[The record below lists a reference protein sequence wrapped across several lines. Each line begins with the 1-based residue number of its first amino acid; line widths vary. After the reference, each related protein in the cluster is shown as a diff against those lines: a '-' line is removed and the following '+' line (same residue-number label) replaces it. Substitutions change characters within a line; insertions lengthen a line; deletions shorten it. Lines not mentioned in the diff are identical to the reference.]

1 MNNINEDI
9 RKDDHHRQIVIDDD
23 NVTIDD
29 EYDDTSIE
37 ETRIDTYRYYHLSE
51 LPDLHELQPFIS
63 DNFMT
68 KNNYE
73 ENKTPRVCFAPSID
87 QCLMAMSAN
96 IKNKEYYVYTPYN
109 IDTNKLRKP
118 TINQV
123 PDSKITGEVWSLEP
137 IKVKC
142 VGKIKVLNAKDVSHS
157 YKYGNN
163 TAELWEWEY
172 KLLFNELE
180 IYNVYGNY
188 SLLDEI
194 SKESLKKNKNLKP
207 VFVVTT
213 FTSTVLGTIITN
225 FTSTKYSHAL
235 ISLDPYL
242 RTMYSYDAGGL
253 IIDTID
259 RYKYDL
265 ENSIMC
271 VICIFVTPD
280 IYNSIERDIA
290 YYVKNKNK
298 THYNLLSL
306 VANLKGSNQAN
317 TFGNLW
323 MMCSEFV
330 DTILKHNNI
339 DLSGSSARNVHP
351 SIFGHYSIRNN
362 QFIIY
367 TGICADFDGRKI
379 EKTIEKLK
387 KIMEYEDLFVM
398 TDNSMKDQ
406 YDYNINAINR
416 IPSFFKTGA
425 KYYYGVIGNKINKFK
440 VSHEDYRLENSYR
453 ELLPPSDTNID
464 DKPTLV
470 ELLDSTDYNHI
481 YLTSDWHLFINIYKK
496 KRYNLI
502 NTQEIIK
509 WCKNNIKENDI
520 FMYLGDISF
529 RFASEEHQIKTQK
542 IFKSLPGIKVLIP
555 GNHDKML
562 GLEYLTG
569 CGFDYIY
576 DSFEYNNLIFTH
588 RPIRMD
594 VYPDDYLNIHGHI
607 HNDRFYKTTDGS
619 RNVNVFPYW
628 YNNKPVTLQYL
639 LDNWKDLVK
648 DNYWLN
654 NAGYGESL
662 LYIDTYYKQDAI
674 NESSK
679 NIINCYRY
687 EYDGIGIYE
696 AFRLNVS
703 NKVWKDFL
711 NSGVS
716 GWLPH
721 PTYYPKN
728 NRSFFTPKGKEMFES
743 TVLPIMLNY
752 LDKDKIKL
760 EEITINLKNYK
771 KSDIYMDDYQIIIS
785 DYANESTIMNEALY
799 HDDPD
804 IYYNMDKFESEGI
817 LNENI
822 LLNRKDI
829 EYNYDK
835 FINGD
840 INIALVVGFS
850 GSGKSTL
857 GKKLAEKISNCE
869 WCELDMITSNF
880 FYTDEKIKKY
890 SVLAYDFF
898 RGPGKKYR
906 VSYDYLLNANIDNTR
921 YEIPLLNDF
930 IDYADQYAKSHKNKK
945 FILDGVWPLV
955 FNHNPAYYKDWCVMI
970 KGTSWIISS
979 IRGSKRNAL
988 RNKDDSYLKAF
999 VRAFKDHIEKPEF
1012 ELMINRNIDEWYE
1025 YFNDVSVQH
1034 ETKRSELP
1042 DSAFGI
1048 PEDRKYPLDT
1058 EKHVRSAIKLF
1069 GHAQESKKKA
1079 LAKRIQSAARKY
1091 DITIPENTQCYKYL
1105 HEGNTDILDIAENMD
1120 NYILA
1125 YIDNRVVNIPL
1136 NKITWWHI
1144 AENKYASTVDSEL
1157 YYKSLEDCVK
1167 FKAQDLNNET
1177 NHYFDDNLYCEEYV
1191 FISNLS
1197 FIPEKYST
1205 EEHELVNIGQ
1215 INVFANGEYEWVTQY
1230 PIKISD
1236 DRIISPMKESMALNA
1251 INPVIGINRPFL
1263 INTGEKLGLVT
1274 DLETDKML
1282 SVDDDNTLNIE
1293 PIDTSG
1299 INEFY
1304 EFIGNKAYLNKL
1316 NEDYKCNN
1324 KVDNLYTSL
1333 TGKDLYSIDQMEFDE
1348 DNFRKIDKD
1357 LIEQQT
1363 ISKFVTFRDNLIE
1376 SIIGTNISIVHLE
1389 SVVDKSS
1396 IPTFVNKYNKLNDIV
1411 LKEDIDGIYFY
1422 STLSKKRSGSVKDSS
1437 LLTENMLKSIL

>member
-51 LPDLHELQPFIS
+51 LPDLHELQPSIS

-68 KNNYE
+68 KNGYE
-73 ENKTPRVCFAPSID
+73 ENKTPRVCFSPSID

-96 IKNKEYYVYTPYN
+96 IKDKEYYVYTPYN
-109 IDTNKLRKP
+109 INTNKLRKP
-118 TINQV
+118 TINEV
-123 PDSKITGEVWSLEP
+123 PDSNITGEVWSLEP

-142 VGKIKVLNAKDVSHS
+142 IGKIKVLNAKDISHS
-157 YKYGNN
+157 YKYGNNN

-180 IYNVYGNY
+180 VYNVYGNY

-194 SKESLKKNKNLKP
+194 SKESLKKNKDLKP

-242 RTMYSYDAGGL
+242 RTMYTYDAGGL

-306 VANLKGSNQAN
+306 LSNLKGSNQAN

-351 SIFGHYSIRNN
+351 STFGHYSIRNN

-367 TGICADFDGRKI
+367 TGTCADFDGRKI

-387 KIMEYEDLFVM
+387 KTMEYEDLFVM

-440 VSHEDYRLENSYR
+440 ISHEDYRLENSYR
-453 ELLPPSDTNID
+453 ELPLPSDIDTD

-481 YLTSDWHLFINIYKK
+481 YLTSDWHLFINTYKK

-562 GLEYLTG
+562 GLEYITG
-569 CGFDYIY
+569 CGFNYVY

-588 RPIRMD
+588 KPIRMD

-628 YNNKPVTLQYL
+628 YGNKPVTLQYL
-639 LDNWKDLVK
+639 LDNWQDLVK

-662 LYIDTYYKQDAI
+662 LYTDTYYKQDII
-674 NESSK
+674 NESS
-679 NIINCYRY
+679 
-687 EYDGIGIYE
+687 
-696 AFRLNVS
+696 LN
-703 NKVWKDFL
+703 
-711 NSGVS
+711 
-716 GWLPH
+716 
-721 PTYYPKN
+721 
-728 NRSFFTPKGKEMFES
+728 
-743 TVLPIMLNY
+743 
-752 LDKDKIKL
+752 
-760 EEITINLKNYK
+760 NYK
-771 KSDIYMDDYQIIIS
+771 KIPLNKENINKYKKDYPALKHIRENNTGYLFIDNDKLVAVIAVETKEDDSIWGTALEIFNPYKNKGLSYKLLDIATKDLGIQYLSVRKTNKLAIHIYEKYGFKSYKETDSQYFMKYS
-785 DYANESTIMNEALY
+785 KNLKESTDMI
-799 HDDPD
+799 
-804 IYYNMDKFESEGI
+804 
-817 LNENI
+817 NENI

-840 INIALVVGFS
+840 INYAIIVGFS

-857 GKKLAEKISNCE
+857 GRKLSSDNSIIEHY
-869 WCELDMITSNF
+869 ELDDVVTNWNF
-880 FYTDEKIKKY
+880 SDDNLKEYGDLIY
-890 SVLAYDFF
+890 SFF
-898 RGPGKKYR
+898 KGPGKKYR
-906 VSYDYLLNANIDNTR
+906 ISYEYLVDNKIDEDH
-921 YEIPLLNDF
+921 YERPLLKDF
-930 IDYADQYAKSHKNKK
+930 VDYAKKYTNSHKGKR
-945 FILDGVWPLV
+945 FIIEGVWPLIY
-955 FNHNPAYYKDWCVMI
+955 NHNPEYYKDWCVMI
-970 KGTSWIISS
+970 KGTSYLVSDYRANKRDISDDENYWFGKEVINFIKS
-979 IRGSKRNAL
+979 QRPSRLKKVAIPMNKAVDRWYKYFSKISL
-988 RNKDDSYLKAF
+988 TES
-999 VRAFKDHIEKPEF
+999 
-1012 ELMINRNIDEWYE
+1012 
-1025 YFNDVSVQH
+1025 
-1034 ETKRSELP
+1034 TKRSNLP

-1136 NKITWWHI
+1136 NKITWWYI
-1144 AENKYASTVDSEL
+1144 AENKRSSDVDSDL
-1157 YYKSLEDCVK
+1157 YYKSLEDCAK

-1197 FIPEKYST
+1197 FIPEKYSS
-1205 EEHELVNIGQ
+1205 EEHQLINIGV

-1230 PIKISD
+1230 PIRISD

-1251 INPVIGINRPFL
+1251 INPVIGMNRPFL

-1282 SVDDDNTLNIE
+1282 SVDGDNTLNIE

-1316 NEDYKCNN
+1316 NEDYRCNN

-1376 SIIGTNISIVHLE
+1376 SIFGSNISMVHLE

-1396 IPTFVNKYNKLNDIV
+1396 IPTFVNNYNKLNDIV
-1411 LKEDIDGIYFY
+1411 LKEDIDGVYFY